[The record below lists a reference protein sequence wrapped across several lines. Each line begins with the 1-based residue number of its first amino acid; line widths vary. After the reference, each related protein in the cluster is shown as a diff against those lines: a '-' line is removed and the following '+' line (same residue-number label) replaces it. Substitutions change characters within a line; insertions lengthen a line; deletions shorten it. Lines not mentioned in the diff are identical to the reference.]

1 MAESGPSTPVPEVP
15 GYRLLEPLGEGGMG
29 IVYRAE
35 QISLCRLVAIKF
47 LHPLMVPF
55 HPPTGDSSS
64 MASSPPRYP
73 VGRAIPRESLVLAQV
88 NHPNIVTLYDSG
100 TVDGREYL
108 VLEYLSGGSLR
119 ERLTGT
125 PWTAAQVLPI
135 LTGIADALN
144 AIHERGLL
152 HLDLKPENVLF
163 DQDDRLKLTDFGLAR
178 WQMDAA
184 TLSELG
190 MVRSSLDYS
199 ALEQRSGLQVDP
211 RTDLFSLAVIL
222 YELLSGRVPGRV
234 YRSILDEN
242 RTLSTEVDSVLARGL
257 ARHAEDR
264 PATVQDFQQRLT
276 DALNRSAT
284 EDWPI
289 F

>member
-1 MAESGPSTPVPEVP
+1 MAELGPSTSVPEVP

-35 QISLCRLVAIKF
+35 QISLRRLVAIKF
-47 LHPLMVPF
+47 LHPLVVP
-55 HPPTGDSSS
+55 
-64 MASSPPRYP
+64 SSPSSGDNLGWSGTPTNYSP
-73 VGRAIPRESLVLAQV
+73 GQSIPRESLVLAQV
-88 NHPNIVTLYDSG
+88 THPNIVTLYDSG
-100 TVDGREYL
+100 ISRGREYL
-108 VLEYLSGGSLR
+108 VLEYLSRGSLR
-119 ERLTGT
+119 ERHTGC

-135 LTGIADALN
+135 LTGIAEALI

-199 ALEQRSGLQVDP
+199 ALEQRSGLKVDP

-234 YRSILDEN
+234 YRSILSDN
-242 RTLSTEVDSVLARGL
+242 PTLSTEVDTVLARGL
-257 ARHAEDR
+257 ARYPEDR
-264 PATVQDFQQRLT
+264 PASVQEFQQRLT
-276 DALNRSAT
+276 EGLSHSFT
-284 EDWPI
+284 EDFPI
-289 F
+289 I